1 MNRKERRQLRRAVER
16 EQERSLTNMEDAGEE
31 VQAEAGPSTSN
42 MESQDL
48 LKLRARME
56 YEDKYRAHF
65 YIATLT
71 SEHEEKMKEKDAIIQ
86 RLRKEK
92 SNVYSGLQE
101 KARQSVRDEIEHQ
114 TTANSFLRG
123 QVENIKTQ
131 NQVNVQPLLEQIAIL
146 KQDLKKEQE
155 EKESLK
161 SSLETSEA
169 ATAAVLEISAEQL
182 DKQKNELDSEV
193 SSLKKALDN
202 EKKKV
207 EALERERQQL
217 TTEVSGLKRA
227 LRDYQNVEQEKVGLQ
242 STVKDLRSNL
252 SQEKRVTE
260 TLRSKVNELS
270 HKTQEQEET
279 SRALNQKLE
288 TVTNV
293 FRAAIQRCQT
303 AMNSAVAQKDHL
315 ATIVDNTNKEME
327 ALKLKHSEEV
337 SSEQEQRRLLQEKIQ
352 ELSEAL
358 SASDQNNTD
367 LEKQRL
373 ELQEALREKEQD
385 LKEALREKEQ
395 DLKEALREKEQDLKE
410 ALSEKEKEK
419 QEALREKEEEKQE
432 ALREKEQD
440 LKEALSEKE
449 KEKQDA
455 LREKEE
461 ELQSLKRREKEVV
474 LLWLLSKSRGVRG
487 PGSNMDQDTVGGLG
501 TGDWVRADPVSHRPT
516 GPAVRGQY
524 SEQSCMELQ
533 RLQRIQN
540 RPILWREEIWFSLS
554 ENGFVNVQ
562 S

>member
-1 MNRKERRQLRRAVER
+1 MNRKERRKLYRAVER

-42 MESQDL
+42 MEDTGVEVQAEAGPSTSNMEDAGVEVQAEAGPSTPNTESQQDQPEVQEESTEQDPANLSREDLLKERDL

-303 AMNSAVAQKDHL
+303 AMNSAVAQKDNL

-410 ALSEKEKEK
+410 AL
-419 QEALREKEEEKQE
+419 REKEEEKQE
-432 ALREKEQD
+432 ALREKEELQNV
-440 LKEALSEKE
+440 
-449 KEKQDA
+449 
-455 LREKEE
+455 LREKEQQE
-461 ELQSLKRREKEVV
+461 TSTNLKRR
-474 LLWLLSKSRGVRG
+474 RR
-487 PGSNMDQDTVGGLG
+487 
-501 TGDWVRADPVSHRPT
+501 R
-516 GPAVRGQY
+516 
-524 SEQSCMELQ
+524 
-533 RLQRIQN
+533 
-540 RPILWREEIWFSLS
+540 WFCC
-554 ENGFVNVQ
+554 GF
-562 S
+562 